1 MKKVK
6 KVIERILNLIRRK
19 INEKGAEWVGNN
31 FNEIIDSDKIDKI
44 ITEIIGSSENA
55 RIRRAKLDIYR
66 GKLFEKI
73 LQELINSHF
82 SNCEGYNHI
91 KCAITLEEIENNK
104 IKKLVKK
111 IVIKRVNTNAKK
123 RIDRDLIVYSR
134 NLNDRVFL
142 ISVKGT
148 ARERI
153 GQFLSHLFIFDDRV
167 LNVKYGN
174 RYIYERLNFKY
185 AFVCF
190 DLAKNKDFSDKDVR
204 RIEKKRKGTKQ
215 MEVYLINDD
224 YYISGG
230 IYVLNNLHKLN
241 GVGSFSSLLA
251 KIKEFFDL

>member
-1 MKKVK
+1 MEEVK
-6 KVIERILNLIRRK
+6 EKILDLIRKK
-19 INEKGAEWVGNN
+19 INQSGAEWVGNN
-31 FNEIIDSDKIDKI
+31 FNRIIDSDEIDTI
-44 ITEIIGSSENA
+44 ISESIDSSENA
-55 RIRRAKLDIYR
+55 RIRRAKLDIFR
-66 GKLFEKI
+66 GKIFEEI

-82 SNCEGYNHI
+82 SNCRGYNHI
-91 KCAITLEEIENNK
+91 KCAKTLKEIENNE

-111 IVIKRVNTNAKK
+111 IVIKRLNTNAKK
-123 RIDRDLIVYSR
+123 SIDRDLIVYSR

-148 ARERI
+148 DRERI

-167 LNVKYGN
+167 LKVKYGR
-174 RYIYERLNFKY
+174 RYRRPNFKY

-190 DLAKNKDFSDKDVR
+190 DLAKNKDFSDEDEG

-230 IYVLNNLHKLN
+230 IYVLNNLPKLN

>member
-1 MKKVK
+1 MEEVK
-6 KVIERILNLIRRK
+6 ERILDLIRNK
-19 INEKGAEWVGNN
+19 INQSGAEWVGNN
-31 FNEIIDSDKIDKI
+31 FNKIIDSDEIDTI
-44 ITEIIGSSENA
+44 ISESIDSIENA
-55 RIRRAKLDIYR
+55 RIRRAKLDIFR
-66 GKLFEKI
+66 GKIFEEI

-82 SNCEGYNHI
+82 SNCRGYNHI
-91 KCAITLEEIENNK
+91 KCAKTLKEIENNE

-111 IVIKRVNTNAKK
+111 IVIKRLNTNAKK
-123 RIDRDLIVYSR
+123 SIDRDLIVYSR

-190 DLAKNKDFSDKDVR
+190 DLAKNKDFSDEDEG